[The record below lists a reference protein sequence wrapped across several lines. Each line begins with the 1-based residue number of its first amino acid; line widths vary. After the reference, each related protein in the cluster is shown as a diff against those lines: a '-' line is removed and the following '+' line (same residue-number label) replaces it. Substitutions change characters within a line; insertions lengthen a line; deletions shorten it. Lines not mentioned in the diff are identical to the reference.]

1 MPDANIHAF
10 PLNRHWGVTDERGLN
25 LSQCDMYHPVFLKFI
40 PGESELRKGPIL
52 PGMDQNHR
60 NWILAYEH
68 GSPDNE
74 TAKDYLK
81 LGSSYQDHVLKLW
94 ISLEKGAFFDGET
107 FTATN
112 PFITPWMNF
121 GTFEASDLDEGRK
134 AFRNYLYD
142 WQSETRSGRKPLIYY
157 NTWGWQRDEENSY
170 LNLSNIKDVRSGHKV
185 YCDATVYDP
194 LPYYHKDADGGPR
207 KFFAP
212 DEVLL
217 DLPRLLQE
225 IDAAYQLGADV
236 FVIDDGWYDWMGDW
250 QINPQWGAAG
260 LAMIVKHLQDYGM
273 RLGLWLAPTCIDPN
287 SSFFKAHPENLA
299 RDQQGEVVPSRFGR
313 KMACLVSQ
321 NYAEMFVAK
330 CKRLID
336 LGCTYFKWDA
346 LDGWYCYSD
355 QHEHGNS
362 EHDPEARGH
371 RYGYEFVRTVSAMA
385 EQLIAYCPELV
396 IVYDVTESG
405 RNVGLDFLSQGRFFW
420 MNNGA
425 SGSHDFSNYR
435 AKSMRTIYQQ
445 YHSIIPLILQTSAQY
460 PHLLTIQPKNRKA
473 YGSQEYKIYSALVGG
488 YGFWGNLKKMSIDE
502 RLLANEILLR
512 YKQIAASV
520 VAIRPKVTGSIGSS
534 PEIWEF
540 IDDHNAQGQVIAFSG
555 AVMRYTYHTAPINR
569 DRFLGIIGHA
579 YQLLED
585 NRLEFNFEFTEP
597 DSVRSA
603 FILGN
608 NTSGLWIK
616 SATCWIK
623 NLFFKSQTTLL
634 VQNGA
639 PGRII
644 LCYPKLKKTPMVNFE
659 SRYLN
664 YTIEDTANQRVL
676 HFDIHKADCSI
687 EIEIE

>member
-52 PGMDQNHR
+52 LGMDQNHR

-236 FVIDDGWYDWMGDW
+236 FVIDD
-250 QINPQWGAAG
+250 
-260 LAMIVKHLQDYGM
+260 
-273 RLGLWLAPTCIDPN
+273 
-287 SSFFKAHPENLA
+287 
-299 RDQQGEVVPSRFGR
+299 
-313 KMACLVSQ
+313 
-321 NYAEMFVAK
+321 
-330 CKRLID
+330 
-336 LGCTYFKWDA
+336 
-346 LDGWYCYSD
+346 
-355 QHEHGNS
+355 
-362 EHDPEARGH
+362 
-371 RYGYEFVRTVSAMA
+371 
-385 EQLIAYCPELV
+385 
-396 IVYDVTESG
+396 
-405 RNVGLDFLSQGRFFW
+405 
-420 MNNGA
+420 
-425 SGSHDFSNYR
+425 
-435 AKSMRTIYQQ
+435 
-445 YHSIIPLILQTSAQY
+445 
-460 PHLLTIQPKNRKA
+460 
-473 YGSQEYKIYSALVGG
+473 
-488 YGFWGNLKKMSIDE
+488 
-502 RLLANEILLR
+502 
-512 YKQIAASV
+512 
-520 VAIRPKVTGSIGSS
+520 
-534 PEIWEF
+534 
-540 IDDHNAQGQVIAFSG
+540 HNAQGQVIAFSG